1 MVWRRKTRGEDEEK
15 LIKISPL
22 LTAIKLTNP
31 QEQIHS
37 STSALICHFLEF
49 SSRNAKHE
57 DLMHYDPIGSTDGFV
72 GREELNGSL
81 YLTQSCIRIHNFMC
95 LLRFAATLLLLVSSL
110 AQFHMLAPHWLFK
123 AVAGYIKCKSPY
135 LRPDITFHISY
146 IKTCKICVIW
156 IQKSTNDYLL
166 NTYYNIVGQSD

>member
-37 STSALICHFLEF
+37 SSSAPICHFLEF
-49 SSRNAKHE
+49 SFRNAKHE

-72 GREELNGSL
+72 GREELN
-81 YLTQSCIRIHNFMC
+81 
-95 LLRFAATLLLLVSSL
+95 LLNAVLGFITLCVYWGLLPHCFSWCPVWPNSTC
-110 AQFHMLAPHWLFK
+110 LAPHWLFK
-123 AVAGYIKCKSPY
+123 AVAGYIKCKSLY

-156 IQKSTNDYLL
+156 IKKVQMITSWIPT
-166 NTYYNIVGQSD
+166 TT